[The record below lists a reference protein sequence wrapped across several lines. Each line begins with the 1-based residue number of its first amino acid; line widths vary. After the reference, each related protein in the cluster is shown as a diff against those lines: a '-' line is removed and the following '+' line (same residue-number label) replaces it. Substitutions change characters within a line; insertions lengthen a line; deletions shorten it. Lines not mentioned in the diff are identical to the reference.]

1 MMNESNPLS
10 MQTRLNIFQSSS
22 ASHTDG
28 TEQLSSPYLTGMREE
43 GRGFELLH
51 KPIFNETYRG
61 DGSEEYYDQGMPPTF
76 MNTKKASSIYH

>member
-1 MMNESNPLS
+1 
-10 MQTRLNIFQSSS
+10 
-22 ASHTDG
+22 
-28 TEQLSSPYLTGMREE
+28 MREE

-61 DGSEEYYDQGMPPTF
+61 DCSEEYYDQGMPPTF

>member
-1 MMNESNPLS
+1 MNESNPLS

-22 ASHTDG
+22 ASRTDG
-28 TEQLSSPYLTGMREE
+28 TEQQSSPYLTGMREE
-43 GRGFELLH
+43 GRGFELFH

-61 DGSEEYYDQGMPPTF
+61 DASEEYYDQGMPPTF